1 MERIVYETAV
11 SPPPM
16 KIAID
21 EHVSSRDS
29 QDRKLLILR
38 GAKLIFGRT
47 QFARRSGK
55 IAKFDRAVSSDLSLE
70 PPDRLQGGRLTEALR
85 GKGK

>member
-1 MERIVYETAV
+1 
-11 SPPPM
+11 
-16 KIAID
+16 
-21 EHVSSRDS
+21 
-29 QDRKLLILR
+29 LILR